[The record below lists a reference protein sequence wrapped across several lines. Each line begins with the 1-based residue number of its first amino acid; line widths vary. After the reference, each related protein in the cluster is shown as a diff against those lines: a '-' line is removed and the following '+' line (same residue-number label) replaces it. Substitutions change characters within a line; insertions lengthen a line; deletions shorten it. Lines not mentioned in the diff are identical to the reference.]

1 VDAVFS
7 MRTFRFLLALAGPA
21 VTGGANLAAQAV
33 ERTDVPGR
41 GILRVTFDPRIMTWN
56 DEFTDA
62 GRRRLGFGL
71 TGDTVGS
78 RYIPAL
84 GQLEQNVRTVTGD
97 LVPVIRPQVLGAADR
112 QPLLPRF
119 VASLG
124 AGLLSVYQERRTYP
138 ITAELGVTSRLSV
151 SLTVPIVRAAMRSAL
166 QLSTTGA
173 NLGLNPR
180 LTVAGAAGAYAAFFT
195 QFDTTLARFAQN
207 INAGL
212 YGCAGNPSCPARDS
226 LALWR
231 SVFDALHGT
240 VYGVAQVGSPFM
252 PLDASPAGRGID
264 SAVARIRRDM
274 SAFGVAGFDTTFL
287 LPKDTVS
294 GTLVQAVIVDSA
306 IGFGYN
312 RIPFRT
318 GFRYGL
324 GDIELAAKYRFR
336 AGAHYAAAVKAL
348 VRLPT
353 GARDSADDLLAQPI
367 GDHQTDLEGQLT
379 QELMAGPLWL
389 NLAVRAGLQRPGTR
403 VRRVAP
409 PDAFLV
415 PVAATASLRWDP
427 GDYVGVDVAPL
438 VRLAPEFAAGFTAG
452 YWTKQR
458 DRYAFQSPQDSVALA
473 TRLGAPMPASVLD
486 EGTAQHRLRL
496 GFAVTYHG
504 ATVEGGFSIE
514 QTVSGGGRVPAATVY
529 RLVLRTSRKLF

>member
-1 VDAVFS
+1 
-7 MRTFRFLLALAGPA
+7 MRTFYLVLALLDAAFVGPA
-21 VTGGANLAAQAV
+21 LTGGAMLAAQAV
-33 ERTDVPGR
+33 ERTDVPAR

-84 GQLEQNVRTVTGD
+84 AALEQNVRTVTGD
-97 LVPVIRPQVLGAADR
+97 LVPVIRPQVMGPGDV

-124 AGLLSVYQERRTYP
+124 AGLLSVRQERRTYP
-138 ITAELGVTSRLSV
+138 ITAELGVTNRLSV
-151 SLTVPIVRAAMRSAL
+151 SLTVPIVRVATRSSL
-166 QLSTTGA
+166 NLSTTRA

-180 LTVAGAAGAYAAFFT
+180 LTVSGADAAYLVFFT
-195 QFDTTLARFAQN
+195 QFDTTLARFEQN

-212 YGCAGNPSCPARDS
+212 YGCGGNAACAARDS
-226 LALWR
+226 LAFWR
-231 SVFDALHGT
+231 SVFAALHGT
-240 VYGVAQVGSPFM
+240 VYGVASVGSPFM
-252 PLDASPAGRGID
+252 PLDSSPAGRGID

-287 LPKDTVS
+287 LPTDTLT
-294 GTLVQAVIVDSA
+294 GALVQAAIVDPVT
-306 IGFGYN
+306 GFGYN

-324 GDIELAAKYRFR
+324 GDVEVAAKYRLL

-379 QELMAGPLWL
+379 QELIAGPLWL
-389 NLAVRAGLQRPGTR
+389 NLAVRAGLQRPGVR

-409 PDAFLV
+409 PEAFLV
-415 PVAATASLRWDP
+415 PAAATASLRWDP

-438 VRLAPEFAAGFTAG
+438 VRFASEFAAGVTAG
-452 YWTKQR
+452 YWTKQP
-458 DRYAFQSPQDSVALA
+458 DHYAFQSPQDSVALA
-473 TRLGAPMPASVLD
+473 TRLGAPASASVLD
-486 EGTAQHRLRL
+486 QGTGQRQLRL
-496 GFAVTYHG
+496 GFAMTYHG

-514 QTVSGGGRVPAATVY
+514 QTVSGRGVVPAATVY

>member
-1 VDAVFS
+1 
-7 MRTFRFLLALAGPA
+7 MRSFRLVLALVSPA
-21 VTGGANLAAQAV
+21 VTGGARLTAQAV

-84 GQLEQNVRTVTGD
+84 AQLEQDVRAVTGN
-97 LVPVIRPQVLGAADR
+97 LVPVIRPQVLGSPDR

-124 AGLLSVYQERRTYP
+124 AGLLSVRQERRTYP
-138 ITAELGVTSRLSV
+138 VTAELGVTSRLSV
-151 SLTVPIVRAAMRSAL
+151 SLTVPIVRVATRSAL
-166 QLSTTGA
+166 QLSNTSA

-180 LTVAGAAGAYAAFFT
+180 LNVAGADAAYLAFFT
-195 QFDTTLARFAQN
+195 QFDTTLARFEQN

-212 YGCAGNPSCPARDS
+212 YGSCTPSCPARDS
-226 LALWR
+226 LAYWH
-231 SVFDALHGT
+231 SVRDALHGT

-252 PLDASPAGRGID
+252 PLDSSSAGRGID

-287 LPKDTVS
+287 LPTDVVS
-294 GTLVQAVIVDSA
+294 GALLQAAIVDSA

-318 GFRYGL
+318 GFRYGF
-324 GDIELAAKYRFR
+324 GDVELAAKYRLL

-353 GARDSADDLLAQPI
+353 GARDSADDLLAPSI

-379 QELMAGPLWL
+379 QDLIAGPLWL

-409 PDAFLV
+409 PNAFLV

-452 YWTKQR
+452 YWTKQQ
-458 DRYAFQSPQDSVALA
+458 DRYAFQSPQDSIALA
-473 TRLGAPMPASVLD
+473 TRLGAPTAASELD
-486 EGTAQHRLRL
+486 QGTSEHRLRL
-496 GFAVTYHG
+496 GVAMTYHG
-504 ATVEGGFSIE
+504 AMVEGGFSVE
-514 QTVSGGGRVPAATVY
+514 QTVSGGGFVPGATVY
-529 RLVLRTSRKLF
+529 RLVMRTSRRLF